1 MVPAGSQTIVR
12 SDKYTRRRGAHQ
24 QTKQMHIDEL
34 QNRPHQSEVSGPRA
48 GGILERIFNPASIIG
63 YRNEYLR
70 LSTTLSYSYL
80 LTLPFLVL
88 YEVGVMLVNLGSPS
102 GVRISAD
109 ILVKQ
114 LMNLVGLDGTFTFG
128 LIILLL
134 GAGILWYERRHG
146 VIIRPRYLGLMFV
159 ESLAYALL
167 LGTLVGTIVGG
178 LFGMAVD
185 AIPLQ
190 MPGQPGGSLLSGLVL
205 SLGAGVYEELIFRL
219 VLVSLLFALLFFLRS
234 SEYVRYGIA
243 AVIGALIFSAI
254 HYTGPYGDTFTLA
267 SFTFRF
273 LMGLALNGLMLLR
286 GFGIAVAAHALY
298 DVYVTL
304 LS

>member
-1 MVPAGSQTIVR
+1 
-12 SDKYTRRRGAHQ
+12 
-24 QTKQMHIDEL
+24 MHIDEL
-34 QNRPHQSEVSGPRA
+34 QNRPGTDEVSSRTE

-80 LTLPFLVL
+80 LTLPFLLL
-88 YEVGVMLVNLGSPS
+88 YELGVMLMNLGAPS

-109 ILVKQ
+109 VLVKRF
-114 LMNLVGLDGTFTFG
+114 MNLVGLDGTFAFG
-128 LIILLL
+128 LVILLL

-146 VIIRPRYLGLMFV
+146 VVIRARYLGFMFL

-167 LGTLVGTIVGG
+167 LGTLVGTIVAG
-178 LFGMAVD
+178 LFGMSIDSA
-185 AIPLQ
+185 ALQ
-190 MPGQPGGSLLSGLVL
+190 MPGQPGGSILSGLVL

-219 VLVSLLFALLFFLRS
+219 VLVSLLFAILFFLRTS
-234 SEYVRYGIA
+234 QVVRYGIA
-243 AVIGALIFSAI
+243 AIIGALIFSAI
-254 HYTGPYGDTFTLA
+254 HYTGPFGDEFTLA

-304 LS
+304 L

>member
-1 MVPAGSQTIVR
+1 M
-12 SDKYTRRRGAHQ
+12 
-24 QTKQMHIDEL
+24 QMQIDEL
-34 QNRPHQSEVSGPRA
+34 QNRRGRVEIPSRPE

-80 LTLPFLVL
+80 LTLPFLLL
-88 YEVGVMLVNLGSPS
+88 YEVGVMLMNVGTSS

-109 ILVKQ
+109 ILVKRF
-114 LMNLVGLDGTFTFG
+114 LNLIGLDSTFAFG
-128 LIILLL
+128 LVIILL

-146 VIIRPRYLGLMFV
+146 VVIRPRYLGLMFL

-167 LGTLVGTIVGG
+167 LGTLVGTIVAG
-178 LFGMAVD
+178 LFGMSID
-185 AIPLQ
+185 ATPLQ
-190 MPGQPGGSLLSGLVL
+190 MPGQPGGSVHSGLIL

-219 VLVSLLFALLFFLRS
+219 VLVSLLFALLFFLRT
-234 SEYVRYGIA
+234 SEVIRYGIA
-243 AVIGALIFSAI
+243 ALIGAVIFSAI
-254 HYTGPYGDTFTLA
+254 HYTGPFGDEFTVA

-298 DVYVTL
+298 DVYVTVL
-304 LS
+304 

>member
-1 MVPAGSQTIVR
+1 MSQ
-12 SDKYTRRRGAHQ
+12 
-24 QTKQMHIDEL
+24 L
-34 QNRPHQSEVSGPRA
+34 QHNLEKT
-48 GGILERIFNPASIIG
+48 GGREGGMIERIFNPASILR
-63 YRNEYLR
+63 YDNEYLR
-70 LSTTLSYSYL
+70 LSSTLSYSFL
-80 LTLPFLVL
+80 ITLPFLLL
-88 YEVGVMLVNLGSPS
+88 YEIGIFFVNGGSAN

-114 LMNLVGLDGTFTFG
+114 VLGVVGLNGTFAFS
-128 LIILLL
+128 ILLL
-134 GAGILWYERRHG
+134 LLGGIIFWYERRAG
-146 VIIRPRYLGLMFV
+146 VEVKAKYLGFMFL
-159 ESLAYALL
+159 ESLAYAIL
-167 LGTLVGTIVGG
+167 LGMIVGTIVGG
-178 LFGMAVD
+178 LFGAGVGESSLV
-185 AIPLQ
+185 ALQ

-219 VLVSLLFALLFFLRS
+219 VLVSLLFAALFFLKKS
-234 SEYVRYGIA
+234 DLLRYAIA

-254 HYTGPYGDTFTLA
+254 HYTGAYGDPFTLS

-304 LS
+304 M